1 MDIYTKYD
9 DIPKEESERI
19 SLLTNKVRSKKS
31 RGLIPS
37 EINRLTNMTYKSVHF
52 VFYIVPKA
60 TPRPRFD
67 PVRKIVYVRGAA
79 VNKKFFREVMKDY
92 KIDMIVTPCKF
103 TCDCYLPT
111 PSSMSAVESVLAE
124 MKLIRPVSKPDWDNL
139 GKAYSD
145 MIQGVL
151 LQDDS
156 IIIEGLSRKYYSIKP
171 RVEITIDYMSEFDS
185 KYNENKILKRIR
197 S

>member
-1 MDIYTKYD
+1 M
-9 DIPKEESERI
+9 S
-19 SLLTNKVRSKKS
+19 
-31 RGLIPS
+31 
-37 EINRLTNMTYKSVHF
+37 SVD
-52 VFYIVPKA
+52 K
-60 TPRPRFD
+60 
-67 PVRKIVYVRGAA
+67 
-79 VNKKFFREVMKDY
+79 
-92 KIDMIVTPCKF
+92 
-103 TCDCYLPT
+103 
-111 PSSMSAVESVLAE
+111 VLAE

-139 GKAYSD
+139 GKSYSD

-171 RVEITIDYMSEFDS
+171 RVEITIDYMTEFDS